1 MINFVQAICSQIVGK
16 QIQTSS
22 PKWMSVFYFIHFAY
36 IGRMEL
42 DRVKY
47 WTNVSDYDLET
58 AEAMYSTGRWLYVG
72 FMCHQT
78 LEKIFK
84 AYWCSKKEENAPMSH
99 NLLNIAQA
107 CGLNALFSSEQIMF
121 ISEIMPLNIEARYP
135 SYKEAV
141 GKGLN
146 QEKCQELVNKTR
158 ELQQWIKD
166 RL

>member
-1 MINFVQAICSQIVGK
+1 MINFAQAISSQIVGK

-36 IGRMEL
+36 ICRMEL

-146 QEKCQELVNKTR
+146 QEKCRELVNKTR